1 LAARYRA
8 SDPLRGLISE
18 VLSDSKSQTPEVAPD
33 GAEKYFSA
41 VSRLDY
47 RSTILSQFG
56 RRELCRAFSEFRHL
70 LPTLNRSVF
79 CETDLDGLAKIASSF
94 GIVLQRSTFEG
105 PEGDTLRGFYINDR
119 TMIKEPIICLNSA
132 HHRVSRAAAFWHEMG
147 HHLTHEIFGGP
158 TGRLNLTYTSG
169 DHKRLTDPQEILAD
183 VVLAL
188 AGYPKAIAE
197 RMFRSAKGENSKS
210 EVVLLVP
217 KVRSY
222 LDSITEFD
230 WQRTAS
236 QYERLNVLA
245 RMIHIAKLRATLLNE
260 YGI

>member
-1 LAARYRA
+1 LH
-8 SDPLRGLISE
+8 GLIRE
-18 VLSDSKSQTPEVAPD
+18 VLSYAKSQTPKVVPD
-33 GAEKYFSA
+33 GAGRYFSA

-47 RSTILSQFG
+47 SSTMRSQFD
-56 RRELCRAFSEFRHL
+56 RHELRHAVSEFRHL

-79 CETDLDGLAKIASSF
+79 AETDLDRLAAIASSF
-94 GIVLQRSTFEG
+94 GVVLQRGTFEG
-105 PEGDTLRGFYINDR
+105 PEGDTLRGFYVNDSTVIR
-119 TMIKEPIICLNSA
+119 QPMICLNIA

-158 TGRLNLTYTSG
+158 AGRLNLTSTAGYY
-169 DHKRLTDPQEILAD
+169 KRLTDPQEILAD

-188 AGYPKAIAE
+188 AGYPKAIAA
-197 RMFRSAKGENSKS
+197 RMFRGSEGESGKS
-210 EVVLLVP
+210 EIVLLVP

-230 WQRTAS
+230 CQRTSS

-245 RMIHIAKLRATLLNE
+245 GMIHIAKLRSTLLNE

>member
-1 LAARYRA
+1 MAARYRA
-8 SDPLRGLISE
+8 SDPLHGLIRE
-18 VLSDSKSQTPEVAPD
+18 VLSYSKPQMPEVASD
-33 GAEKYFSA
+33 GAERYLSA

-47 RSTILSQFG
+47 SSTILSQFD
-56 RRELCRAFSEFRHL
+56 RHELRRAFSEFCHL

-79 CETDLDGLAKIASSF
+79 VETNLDRLAKIASSF
-94 GIVLQRSTFEG
+94 GIVLQRGTFDG
-105 PEGDTLRGFYINDR
+105 PEGDTLRGFYINDG
-119 TMIKEPIICLNSA
+119 TMMKQPIICLNIA

-158 TGRLNLTYTSG
+158 AGRLNLTSTAEY
-169 DHKRLTDPQEILAD
+169 HKRFTDPQEILAD

-188 AGYPKAIAE
+188 AGYPKAIAG
-197 RMFRSAKGENSKS
+197 RMFRGSKGERS
-210 EVVLLVP
+210 ESEAVLLVP

-230 WQRTAS
+230 WQRTAP
-236 QYERLNVLA
+236 QCERLNVLA
-245 RMIHIAKLRATLLNE
+245 GMIHIAKLRATLLNE